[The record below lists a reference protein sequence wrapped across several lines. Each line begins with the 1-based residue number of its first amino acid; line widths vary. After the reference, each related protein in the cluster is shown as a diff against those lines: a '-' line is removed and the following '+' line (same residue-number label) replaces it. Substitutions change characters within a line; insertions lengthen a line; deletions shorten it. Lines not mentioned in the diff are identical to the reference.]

1 MTQTPTDFEGAE
13 FLRTRRMV
21 LRGLRIADIPDLTAL
36 NADADV
42 ARWSLDPCPTDY
54 FGVARSVVGANQ
66 CYLAQPG
73 LGAWHA
79 SDLGGRFI
87 GLFTLAHS
95 TETGEVEI
103 GTRLL
108 PSVWGRLYPIEGGRA
123 LCAHAFGTLALD
135 RILGMCHP
143 QNVAVPAILRR
154 LGFAADGEAPYFGG
168 RALRFVLERDVWR
181 SHGDAGPATAK
192 QDRRA
197 NGRDPGK
204 V

>member
-1 MTQTPTDFEGAE
+1 LTSARTDFEGAE

-21 LRGLRIADIPDLTAL
+21 LRGLRLADIPALTAL

-54 FGVARSVVGANQ
+54 FGVAKTVLGANE
-66 CYLAQPG
+66 CYVMQPG

-79 SDLGGRFI
+79 SDRDGRFI

-95 TETGEVEI
+95 LETGDIEI

-108 PSVWGRLYPIEGGRA
+108 PSAWGRLYPVEGGRA
-123 LCAHAFGTLALD
+123 LCAHAFGTLRLD

-143 QNVAVPAILRR
+143 QNLAVPAILRR
-154 LGFAADGEAPYFGG
+154 LGFVADGDGPYFGG
-168 RALRFVLERDVWR
+168 RASRFVLEREAWSR
-181 SHGDAGPATAK
+181 GRKGHATAM
-192 QDRRA
+192 DA
-197 NGRDPGK
+197 
-204 V
+204 